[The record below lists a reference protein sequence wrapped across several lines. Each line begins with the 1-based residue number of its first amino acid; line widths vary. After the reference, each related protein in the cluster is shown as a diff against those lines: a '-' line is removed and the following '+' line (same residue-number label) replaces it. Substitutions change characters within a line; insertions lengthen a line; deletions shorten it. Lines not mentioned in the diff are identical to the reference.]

1 MGAMATEFATTKEAC
16 DEAQVPQVWRDACAH
31 LLIPLNACR
40 KKEFYLP
47 WKYVNT
53 NTTLTFAAV
62 QGAHFLE
69 VWGGRKAPHTPHTS
83 PTQAIASALTPKF
96 YSIFTLN
103 FSFLFLEHQPN
114 NLFLVCLKQPLS
126 RVERCEHERHVYE
139 LCQYKDYKKRVK
151 AAEDAK

>member
-53 NTTLTFAAV
+53 NTTLMLSAA
-62 QGAHFLE
+62 HLLE
-69 VWGGRKAPHTPHTS
+69 VWGGRNAPQTPHTR

-96 YSIFTLN
+96 YSISTLP
-103 FSFLFLEHQPN
+103 FSFLFLDTN
-114 NLFLVCLKQPLS
+114 RTTSFSFVLKQPPPRLF
-126 RVERCEHERHVYE
+126 ERCEHERHVYE

>member
-47 WKYVNT
+47 WKYVNK
-53 NTTLTFAAV
+53 TTLMLVLMLSAA
-62 QGAHFLE
+62 QGAHLLE
-69 VWGGRKAPHTPHTS
+69 VWGGRNAPHTPHTS
-83 PTQAIASALTPKF
+83 HRERADTEILLHLYYTPS
-96 YSIFTLN
+96 YSWTKPN
-103 FSFLFLEHQPN
+103 QP
-114 NLFLVCLKQPLS
+114 S
-126 RVERCEHERHVYE
+126 RLYKRCEHERHVYE

>member
-1 MGAMATEFATTKEAC
+1 MATEFATTKEAC

-47 WKYVNT
+47 WK
-53 NTTLTFAAV
+53 
-62 QGAHFLE
+62 
-69 VWGGRKAPHTPHTS
+69 
-83 PTQAIASALTPKF
+83 
-96 YSIFTLN
+96 
-103 FSFLFLEHQPN
+103 
-114 NLFLVCLKQPLS
+114 
-126 RVERCEHERHVYE
+126 CEHERHVYE